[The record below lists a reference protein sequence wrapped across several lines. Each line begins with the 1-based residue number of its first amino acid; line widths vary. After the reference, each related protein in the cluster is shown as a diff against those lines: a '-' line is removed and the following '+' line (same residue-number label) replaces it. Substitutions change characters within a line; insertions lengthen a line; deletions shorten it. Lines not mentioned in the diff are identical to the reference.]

1 MTGDHLIENHHYV
14 GMKPV
19 TRAMANKIRKKFHR
33 RVPVIK
39 PTIQEVAPKKV
50 YWKMSQVC
58 DMLNVAPETIRFWL
72 NFFNVE
78 VYRRTGTRGY
88 RQFTEKDIEKVK
100 RIKFLL
106 KVEGY
111 TLIGAK
117 RQFRQMRMN
126 RSNG

>member
-1 MTGDHLIENHHYV
+1 MTADHLIENSPYV

-19 TRAMANKIRKKFHR
+19 SRATANKIRKKFAR
-33 RVPVIK
+33 KVPVIK
-39 PTIQEVAPKKV
+39 PTIQEVEPKKV
-50 YWKMSQVC
+50 YWKMSQIC

-72 NFFNVE
+72 NYFDVE

-88 RQFTEKDIEKVK
+88 RLFSEKDIEKVK

-111 TLIGAK
+111 TLVGAK
-117 RQFRQMRMN
+117 RQFRHMRMN
-126 RSNG
+126 RANG